1 MDRVWAIPSVDDDL
15 LWDCP
20 WELSYRYP
28 RDSLPLIIQPP
39 SLHPSQKLQVLHTAS
54 EEERKRLEAY
64 YKEKISQYDDRL
76 REVRRKE
83 REFMM
88 MQKLKQ
94 RSEELCGR

>member
-1 MDRVWAIPSVDDDL
+1 M
-15 LWDCP
+15 
-20 WELSYRYP
+20 
-28 RDSLPLIIQPP
+28 
-39 SLHPSQKLQVLHTAS
+39 QKLQVLHTAS
-54 EEERKRLEAY
+54 EEERKRLESY

-83 REFMM
+83 RDFMM